1 MDKRQTSSGHLH
13 DPLWIVTLTQGLQGN
28 GINTTFRNQSLFSVL
43 FFSMSSM
50 SLLLQLISIPLIM
63 MNGKDFKV

>member
-28 GINTTFRNQSLFSVL
+28 GINTTFWKLKFVQC
-43 FFSMSSM
+43 
-50 SLLLQLISIPLIM
+50 SLLLYELNEPTPPTDIHTL
-63 MNGKDFKV
+63 NHDEW